1 MIRPLI
7 AKEVKDLLRDPRVIL
22 PFIIGALVMPVV
34 GLALMIP
41 MRAGIEQAIAGARA
55 VGLVDLDGSTYSSQL
70 AEWLSSKG
78 LVVVVLEPGPPGQL
92 AEQAASRGL
101 SLVLIVPKGFG
112 ESLERKQPANITV
125 LDMVREISFFGAAG
139 SELVLRLVEE
149 YTLTALTRDTPLT
162 PEVVRNPLRR
172 SVHTYLLSKGV
183 QLPGDPASYIA
194 LALAAL
200 LVPLLIIGL
209 ALTPMQMAATSMA
222 VENEERT
229 LETLLTLPVRP
240 RDILLAKLLGMFAV
254 ALLGS
259 LLEIAGLLAY
269 FFIIFLQMPLAG
281 ELRQPTEAAQLF
293 GAHLGV
299 LQGFIDPS
307 GVAFLGVSI
316 LLSLF
321 FFAALGVIVGALS
334 RDVRIASTLTA
345 PLGFLAVIP
354 SYAIVF
360 MSSDIMGPALRTAFY
375 IIPLTQ
381 PVIAAKDLVSSTLPP
396 EAPLYLVSSLFFT
409 LGLLWLASK
418 VFAFESLARLQRSF
432 EALAEK
438 LSRRKPPAA

>member
-22 PFIIGALVMPVV
+22 PFVIGALIMPVV
-34 GLALMIP
+34 GLVIMIP
-41 MRAGIEQAIAGARA
+41 MRAGIEQVIMGART

-70 AEWLSSKG
+70 ARWLSEKG
-78 LVVVVLEPGPPGQL
+78 VSVVELQPGSPRQL
-92 AEQAASRGL
+92 AEQAASRRL

-125 LDMVREISFFGAAG
+125 LNVLKEVSLFGAA
-139 SELVLRLVEE
+139 SSAPVISLVEE
-149 YTLTALTRDTPLT
+149 YTLNALTSGTPLK
-162 PEVVRNPLRR
+162 PEVLRSPLRR
-172 SVHTYLLSKGV
+172 SELTYLVSKGV
-183 QLPGDPASYIA
+183 QLPGDPAGYFA
-194 LALAAL
+194 LTMAAF
-200 LVPLLIIGL
+200 LVPLLVIGL

-269 FFIIFLQMPLAG
+269 FSIIFSQMPFAQL
-281 ELRQPTEAAQLF
+281 TEEAQLF
-293 GAHLGV
+293 GAQLGV
-299 LQGFIDPS
+299 LWGFIDPS

-334 RDVRIASTLTA
+334 RDVRIASTVIG
-345 PLGFLAVIP
+345 PLGLLAVIP
-354 SYAIVF
+354 SYAIIF
-360 MSSDIMGPALRTAFY
+360 MSSEMMGPALRTAFY

-381 PVIAAKDLVSSTLPP
+381 PVIAAKDLISSTLPP
-396 EAPLYLVSSLFFT
+396 EAPLYLAASLIFT
-409 LGLLWLASK
+409 LGLLWLTSK

-432 EALAEK
+432 EAFTER
-438 LSRRKPPAA
+438 LSRRRRSSA

>member
-1 MIRPLI
+1 MIGPLV

-22 PFIIGALVMPVV
+22 PFIIGALIMPVLGFV
-34 GLALMIP
+34 LMVP
-41 MRAGIEQAIAGARA
+41 MRAGIEQVIAGARA
-55 VGLVDLDGSTYSSQL
+55 VGFVDLDGSAHSAQL
-70 AEWLSSKG
+70 ARWLSERGVS
-78 LVVVVLEPGPPGQL
+78 VVELQPGPPGQL
-92 AEQAASRGL
+92 AEQAASRKL
-101 SLVLIVPKGFG
+101 SVVLIVPRGFG
-112 ESLERKQPANITV
+112 ESLDRKQPANVTV
-125 LDMVREISFFGAAG
+125 LNVLKEISIFGPASSAPII
-139 SELVLRLVEE
+139 SLVQE
-149 YTLTALTRDTPLT
+149 YALNALTSGTPLR
-162 PEVVRNPLRR
+162 PEVVRNPLRT
-172 SVHTYLLSKGV
+172 SELTYLTSKGV
-183 QLPGDPASYIA
+183 QLPGDPASYFA
-194 LALAAL
+194 LTTAAF
-200 LVPLLIIGL
+200 LVPLLVMGL

-259 LLEIAGLLAY
+259 ALEIAGLLAY
-269 FFIIFLQMPLAG
+269 FFIIFSISLPGEPQLAAGAARLPGLQL
-281 ELRQPTEAAQLF
+281 
-293 GAHLGV
+293 GA

-307 GVAFLGVSI
+307 GVALLGASI

-334 RDVRIASTLTA
+334 RDVRIASTVIG

-360 MSSDIMGPALRTAFY
+360 MSSEMMGPALRTAFY
-375 IIPLTQ
+375 ILPVTQ

-396 EAPLYLVSSLFFT
+396 ETPLYLAASLLFT

-418 VFAFESLARLQRSF
+418 VFAFESLARLQRSL
-432 EALAEK
+432 ESLAER
-438 LSRRKPPAA
+438 LSRRKRSTA